1 MGCAAHA
8 AVRLLEAEPAAALG
22 TLQLHHYPLRVIK
35 QPEY

>member
-8 AVRLLEAEPAAALG
+8 AVRPLEAEPATALG